1 MKPRVPVLNAAIL
14 VLILAVG
21 VAAQSTALEDS
32 RRRDE
37 IKTRIER
44 LRSEAEQG
52 DAEAQYKVGGMYR
65 RGSFVP
71 QDYQEARKWYRLM
84 AEQGDA
90 GAQNNLGVLYTFG
103 RGGTQDYQEAA
114 KWYRL
119 AAEQGYILAQNRLGV
134 LYASEE
140 GVPQD
145 YVQAP
150 KRINLASR
158 PYTGIEEEFDY

>member
-71 QDYQEARKWYRLM
+71 QDYQEAVW
-84 AEQGDA
+84 
-90 GAQNNLGVLYTFG
+90 
-103 RGGTQDYQEAA
+103 
-114 KWYRL
+114 WYRL

-158 PYTGIEEEFDY
+158 PFTGIEEEFDY

>member
-1 MKPRVPVLNAAIL
+1 M
-14 VLILAVG
+14 
-21 VAAQSTALEDS
+21 
-32 RRRDE
+32 
-37 IKTRIER
+37 
-44 LRSEAEQG
+44 
-52 DAEAQYKVGGMYR
+52 
-65 RGSFVP
+65 P

-119 AAEQGYILAQNRLGV
+119 AAEQGYILAQYNLSPVRLWRRRPQDYQEAAKWYRLAAEQGYILAQNRLGV

-158 PYTGIEEEFDY
+158 PHTGIEEEFDY